1 MEYRVLTNDQKELIL
16 QTERNALKHLSEI
29 EAQMLEWKASW
40 REESLDHYLKTR
52 WCMGIFTDDLLK
64 LKAYF
69 LAQPILFFESY
80 TQNLWIEHLYF
91 ENLEMAHSLIDLAV
105 KYGKD
110 KHLQRV
116 VFRLN
121 PVFDQI
127 QLPYKFIRKE
137 NRVEVL
143 TTKLVI

>member
-1 MEYRVLTNDQKELIL
+1 MEYRVLTTDQKELIL
-16 QTERNALKHLSEI
+16 QTERSALKHLSEM
-29 EAQMLEWKASW
+29 EGQMLEWKASW
-40 REESLDHYLKTR
+40 RSESLDHYLATR
-52 WCMGIFTDDLLK
+52 WCMGIFTDDLTT

-80 TQNLWIEHLYF
+80 TQNLWIEHMYF
-91 ENLEMAHSLIDLAV
+91 NNLEMAHAVVELAV

-116 VFRLN
+116 VFQWN
-121 PVFDQI
+121 PIFDQI

-143 TTKLVI
+143 TTKLVL